1 MLIAKPRFI
10 IDFSSARHAE
20 TSFRNSKSV
29 WKLPQTDL
37 PNRFNQVPSSLYLC
51 MPPCA
56 CASLLNTSLLN
67 TQAVGKFLLSP
78 ASAVTNS
85 GHYSA
90 SISIRSGQG
99 SGTHDRVFSFVPE
112 FPSPQAALKYAL
124 EQGLGFLRLPGLPA

>member
-1 MLIAKPRFI
+1 MLQIGSKNLLNRPP
-10 IDFSSARHAE
+10 
-20 TSFRNSKSV
+20 KSV
-29 WKLPQTDL
+29 QSGASRAYICACCP
-37 PNRFNQVPSSLYLC
+37 V
-51 MPPCA
+51 A
-56 CASLLNTSLLN
+56 CASLLNTSLIN

-85 GHYSA
+85 GQYSA